1 MTGWPPGLELRD
13 PRLAGAILA
22 VLGLLFLGRIVGQ
35 LLVVTRA
42 PSWLPPMQEWYSGA
56 LPYRALLATQACVV
70 VAVAATSAALLLE
83 VPVATTRRP
92 DLGGALLWLGWLY
105 LLSMVVR
112 YVVRMARHPEA
123 RWFGRTIPI
132 FFHMVLATCVL
143 VVGSYLR
150 G

>member
-1 MTGWPPGLELRD
+1 MSGWPPGLAFSD

-22 VLGLLFLGRIVGQ
+22 VLGLLFLGRVVGQ

-42 PSWLPPMQEWYSGA
+42 PTWLPPMPEWYSGV
-56 LPYRALLATQACVV
+56 LRYRPLLATQAVV
-70 VAVAATSAALLLE
+70 VVVLGAASAALLLDL
-83 VPVATTRRP
+83 PVATARRP
-92 DLGGALLWLGWLY
+92 ELGGVMLWLGWLY

-112 YVVRMARHPEA
+112 YVVRMARHPDA

-132 FFHMVLATCVL
+132 VFHMVLASCVL
-143 VVGSYLR
+143 VLGSYLR